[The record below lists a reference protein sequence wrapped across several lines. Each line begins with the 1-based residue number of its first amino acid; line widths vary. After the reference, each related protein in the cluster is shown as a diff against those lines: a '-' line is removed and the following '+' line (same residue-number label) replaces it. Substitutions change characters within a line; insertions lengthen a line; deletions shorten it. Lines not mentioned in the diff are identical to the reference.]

1 MIGHN
6 LFGVWSV
13 GWCNSHTTPAPQPDN
28 IKYQTVSQQ
37 KMNEPDRK
45 RPRPEPPDANDVLRI
60 ARRIWGR
67 DGRRQRSPET
77 EDLEFR
83 SFFGCSVAVFLSLWS
98 LLGTTDTIPTGGT
111 MTHLLWTLLFLKVYS
126 NAKSLCALVG
136 GVDPET
142 FRKWTWLFIPA
153 IANLEPLVVSG
164 APTLRK

>member
-1 MIGHN
+1 MD
-6 LFGVWSV
+6 L
-13 GWCNSHTTPAPQPDN
+13 
-28 IKYQTVSQQ
+28 
-37 KMNEPDRK
+37 PDRK
-45 RPRPEPPDANDVLRI
+45 RQRSEAPHADDVLRI
-60 ARRIWGR
+60 VRGIWGR
-67 DGRRQRSPET
+67 DGLRERSTQT

-98 LLGTTDTIPTGGT
+98 LLGTTDTIPEGGT
-111 MTHLLWTLLFLKVYS
+111 ITHLLWTLLFLKVYS

-164 APTLRK
+164 ATCCERDVGLFLSNPIATDNI